1 MNYHKL
7 NIRALYNYLFDN
19 GFWIR
24 EKRLLIND
32 KHNCWVCLKITSNEN
47 ILTWVEPRNASIE
60 DICNATTYIENIKEQ
75 LNNV

>member
-7 NIRALYNYLFDN
+7 NYRSLYNYLFDK

-24 EKRLLIND
+24 ETRLLIND
-32 KHNCWVCLKITSNEN
+32 IYNCFVCIKITYNEN
-47 ILTWVEPRNASIE
+47 IIYWVEPRNASME
-60 DICNATTYIENIKEQ
+60 DICNATNYLEKIIKE

>member
-7 NIRALYNYLFDN
+7 NYRSLYNYLFDK

-32 KHNCWVCLKITSNEN
+32 IYNCFVCIKITYNEN
-47 ILTWVEPRNASIE
+47 IIHWVEPRNASME
-60 DICNATTYIENIKEQ
+60 DICNATNYLENIIKE